1 MVPPPSFTFP
11 TTLAAPLSGGFRSRT
26 TLHPTTVR
34 SGAPPCWKPKTN
46 EPFLRFWHR
55 SRQRLAAPSSELA
68 AKLDEWGT
76 TPPDPLTLRPS
87 PLSLHDEIDDGPRM
101 TPLLTDTL
109 CTSCGLCC
117 DGTLFADVELVG
129 QAELA
134 RLEIMGMEV
143 EHEGRNTGLLSQPC
157 AALRG
162 TRCGIYTHR
171 PKCCRVFQCH
181 LLQSAQ
187 SGAVTVEQAM
197 EQIAGAREQIRQVR
211 TLLGR
216 LGNLDDDLPIKER
229 CAETLAAEGGTTTQA
244 IQDRTELEA
253 AMATLEST
261 IWNTF
266 LGSGRRRE

>member
-1 MVPPPSFTFP
+1 MPCHADGRWANSKSRSAHPECGFDSRLRHHLP
-11 TTLAAPLSGGFRSRT
+11 LAHRPAAMTETPLSRRGEMA
-26 TLHPTTVR
+26 H
-34 SGAPPCWKPKTN
+34 APP
-46 EPFLRFWHR
+46 
-55 SRQRLAAPSSELA
+55 
-68 AKLDEWGT
+68 
-76 TPPDPLTLRPS
+76 
-87 PLSLHDEIDDGPRM
+87 M

-109 CTSCGLCC
+109 CTKCGLCC

-129 QAELA
+129 QAEVA
-134 RLEIMGMEV
+134 RLEIMGMDV
-143 EHEGRNTGLLSQPC
+143 EDEGRNTGLLSQPC

-216 LGNLDDDLPIKER
+216 LGNLDEDLPIKER

-253 AMATLEST
+253 GIATLEST